1 MPAPSHHAPG
11 TTASLLVGL
20 MSGTSLDGIDAV
32 LADCGPSPPRLI
44 AHHHRPF
51 PDALRDELASLCVPG
66 PDEIERS
73 GLAAQ
78 KLTQEYAQ
86 AVQQLLAGAGV
97 ARDSI
102 RAIGAHGQTIRHR
115 PDLGFTVQLNAPSL
129 LAELTGIDVIADFR
143 SRDVAAGGHGAPLVP
158 AFHAAAFSSE
168 APRAVVNLGGISN
181 LTGLPGGAEPVIGFD
196 CGPGNL
202 LLDAWTRRHFDLP
215 FDRDGRIAASATP
228 DPDLLALLLAEPYF
242 DLEPP
247 KSTGRELFS
256 LVWLDRLTGQRTM
269 TPATML
275 ATLTRLTAVVIGR
288 AIGRW
293 FPQARDVVVCGGGAH
308 NIALLDMLRLECAPR
323 PVLSSTQLG
332 IAAEHVEALAFAWLA
347 HEHLNRRP
355 GNVPS
360 VTGARGPRLLGA
372 LYPAG

>member
-1 MPAPSHHAPG
+1 MPAPSIPAPG
-11 TTASLLVGL
+11 APPSLFVGL

-32 LADCGPSPPRLI
+32 LADFAPAPPRLI
-44 AHHHRPF
+44 AHHFRPF
-51 PDALRDELASLCVPG
+51 PNALRDELTSLCVSG

-73 GLAAQ
+73 GLTAQ
-78 KLTQEYAQ
+78 WLTQEYA
-86 AVQQLLAGAGV
+86 ATVQQLLAGAGIPPD
-97 ARDSI
+97 AI
-102 RAIGAHGQTIRHR
+102 RAVGAHGQTVRHR
-115 PDLGFTVQLNAPSL
+115 PELGFTLQLNAPAL

-143 SRDVAAGGHGAPLVP
+143 SRDLAAGGQGAPLVP

-215 FDRDGRIAASATP
+215 FDSDGRLAASAAP
-228 DPDLLALLLAEPYF
+228 DPELLGVLLAEPYF
-242 DLEPP
+242 ELHPP

-256 LVWLDRLTGQRTM
+256 LAWLDRRIGDRSVD
-269 TPATML
+269 PRAML

-288 AIGRW
+288 SIGRW
-293 FPQARDVVVCGGGAH
+293 FPQARDVVVCGGGAN
-308 NIALLDMLRLECAPR
+308 NITLVDMLRAECAPR
-323 PVLSSTQLG
+323 PVLESTRLG
-332 IAAEHVEALAFAWLA
+332 IAAGHVEALAFAWLA
-347 HEHLNRRP
+347 HEHLSHRP
-355 GNVPS
+355 GNLPS
-360 VTGARGPRLLGA
+360 VTGARGTRLLGA